1 MLELISFAYRGDEDF
16 DDKTYSDSERNI
28 GLLSLRF
35 IKGHVKSCPGLT
47 KNGTLDEDALMKYAD
62 EFMSLAKR
70 EKYFRAAKIVFG
82 QLLGNIPD
90 REDYPQDVLC
100 KLLTKYS
107 EHGRDKSI
115 LNSFR
120 CQFFNNR
127 GMTSRLPYDG
137 GRIERTRSEKYK
149 KYADKTR
156 YTYPDVA
163 SIFDSLSR
171 DHEYDAHRMDNQAEL
186 AKIGY

>member
-1 MLELISFAYRGDEDF
+1 M
-16 DDKTYSDSERNI
+16 
-28 GLLSLRF
+28 
-35 IKGHVKSCPGLT
+35 
-47 KNGTLDEDALMKYAD
+47 
-62 EFMSLAKR
+62 
-70 EKYFRAAKIVFG
+70 FG

-90 REDYPQDVLC
+90 RKDYPQDVLC

-120 CQFFNNR
+120 CQFFNNC